1 MKKQSMT
8 SISISK
14 FPAKTETKASKLG
27 SSVVE
32 TSCVQ
37 GNSLDELAKVAGFS
51 FKVFP
56 YGMGH

>member
-1 MKKQSMT
+1 MT
-8 SISISK
+8 SIVISK